1 MRSALA
7 AASVAFILLA
17 CGCHHGQ
24 NMATNVTGTMKGPAP
39 ALRAVHITHVNSAD
53 DPQGEDAD
61 DNTITTTR
69 TYAGDWLD
77 VRTTEDGYGTNE
89 HGKLNSTDGKLK
101 SKDGIVDSSG
111 NVVGWKLVW
120 EFTKP
125 WSGGRFVLSA
135 DSINGGQEKSTYLI
149 IKGGSTDKEALKN

>member
-1 MRSALA
+1 MRNALV
-7 AASVAFILLA
+7 AASVSFLFLA

-24 NMATNVTGTMKGPAP
+24 NMAGTNGHGSMKGPAP
-39 ALRAVHITHVNSAD
+39 ALRAVHITHVSSAD
-53 DPQGEDAD
+53 DAQGEDAD
-61 DNTITTTR
+61 DNTISTTK

-77 VRTTEDGYGTNE
+77 VRTTEDGYGKNE
-89 HGKLNSTDGKLK
+89 HGKLNGSDGKLK

-125 WSGGRFVLSA
+125 WSGGRFVFTA
-135 DSINGGQEKSTYLI
+135 DSANGGQEKSTYLI
-149 IKGGSTDKEALKN
+149 IKGGSANK